1 MRKRI
6 YWLLPDLDAAR
17 KTMNELLLAR
27 VSDRHIHFVA
37 GDGADMTG
45 LHAANILQTSDLVEA
60 AQTGLLVGAGLGAA
74 GGVVAAYVLTGTGAA
89 PQAVVIALAGLG
101 AVLGTWSSSMIGS
114 STPSRRLRRFEASIA
129 KGHYLL
135 MVDVPR
141 TRVTEIEELLDRT
154 HPEAHFEGLEPNVP
168 AFP

>member
-6 YWLLPDLDAAR
+6 YWLLPDQGSAV

-27 VSDRHIHFVA
+27 ISESHIHFVA
-37 GDGADMTG
+37 REGADMTG
-45 LHAANILQTSDLVEA
+45 LHAANVLQTSDLVDA
-60 AQTGLLVGAGLGAA
+60 AETGLLVGSGLGAA
-74 GGVVAAYVLTGTGAA
+74 MGVVAAYVLADMA
-89 PQAVVIALAGLG
+89 PQAMVVIGMAGVG

-114 STPSRRLRRFEASIA
+114 STPSRRLRRFEGAIA
-129 KGHYLL
+129 AGQYLL

-141 TRVTEIEELLDRT
+141 GRVTEIEELLQRT

>member
-6 YWLLPDLDAAR
+6 YWLLPNLDSAQ

-27 VSDRHIHFVA
+27 VSDHYIHFVA
-37 GDGADMTG
+37 EDGADMTG
-45 LHAANILQTSDLVEA
+45 LHAANILQTSDLVES
-60 AQTGLLVGAGLGAA
+60 AQTGLLVGAGIGAA
-74 GGVVAAYVLTGTGAA
+74 AGVVAAYQLASTAA
-89 PQAVVIALAGLG
+89 PALVVIALAGIGAALG
-101 AVLGTWSSSMIGS
+101 AWASSMIGS
-114 STPSRRLRRFEASIA
+114 STPSRRLRRFEKAISE
-129 KGHYLL
+129 GQYLL

-141 TRVTEIEELLDRT
+141 SRVTEIEALLEAT

>member
-6 YWLLPDLDAAR
+6 YWLLPDQSSAV

-27 VSDRHIHFVA
+27 ISEPHIHFVA
-37 GDGADMTG
+37 REGADMSG
-45 LHAANILQTSDLVEA
+45 LHAANVLQTSDLVEA
-60 AQTGLLVGAGLGAA
+60 AQTGLLLGAGLGAA
-74 GGVVAAYVLTGTGAA
+74 LGVVGAYVLAGTA
-89 PQAVVIALAGLG
+89 PPALIVIALAGIG

-114 STPSRRLRRFEASIA
+114 STPSRRLTRFDKAIEA
-129 KGHYLL
+129 GQYLL

-141 TRVTEIEELLDRT
+141 SRVTEIEQLLERT

>member
-6 YWLLPDLDAAR
+6 YWLLPNLDSAQ

-27 VSDRHIHFVA
+27 ISDRYIHFVA
-37 GDGADMTG
+37 EDGADMTG
-45 LHAANILQTSDLVEA
+45 LHAANILQTSDLIES
-60 AQTGLLVGAGLGAA
+60 AQTGLLIGAFVGAA
-74 GGVVAAYVLTGTGAA
+74 GGVVAAYQLASTAA
-89 PQAVVIALAGLG
+89 PALVVIALAGVG
-101 AVLGTWSSSMIGS
+101 AVLGTWASSMIGS
-114 STPSRRLRRFEASIA
+114 STPSRRLRRFEKAI
-129 KGHYLL
+129 GEGQYLL

-141 TRVTEIEELLDRT
+141 SKVTEIEALLEAT

>member
-6 YWLLPDLDAAR
+6 YWLLPDQGSAV

-27 VSDRHIHFVA
+27 IGESHIHFVA
-37 GDGADMTG
+37 REGADMTG
-45 LHAANILQTSDLVEA
+45 LHAANVLQTSDLVDA
-60 AQTGLLVGAGLGAA
+60 AETGLLVGSGLGA
-74 GGVVAAYVLTGTGAA
+74 GMGVVAAYVLSGMAA
-89 PQAVVIALAGLG
+89 PPALIVIGLAGVG

-114 STPSRRLRRFEASIA
+114 STPSRRLRRFEGAIA
-129 KGHYLL
+129 AGQYLL

-141 TRVTEIEELLDRT
+141 GRVTEIEELLQRT